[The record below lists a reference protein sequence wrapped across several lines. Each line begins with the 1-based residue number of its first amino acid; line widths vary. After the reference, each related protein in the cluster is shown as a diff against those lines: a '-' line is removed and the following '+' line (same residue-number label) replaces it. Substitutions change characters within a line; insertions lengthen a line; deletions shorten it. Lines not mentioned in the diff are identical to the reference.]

1 MKNIKKNL
9 TELLGFEPS
18 RNMIV
23 KILQEVK
30 SSGKCLE
37 EVAGIYGM
45 PKIFI
50 LDSKSSPIKY
60 NGEEMTVEEFR
71 KRYPYKRIVRITPR
85 ENQ

>member
-1 MKNIKKNL
+1 M
-9 TELLGFEPS
+9 GYEPS
-18 RNMIV
+18 RSQILM
-23 KILQEVK
+23 ILQEVK

-50 LDSKSSPIKY
+50 LDSKSSAIKY
-60 NGEEMTVEEFR
+60 NDEEMTVEEFS